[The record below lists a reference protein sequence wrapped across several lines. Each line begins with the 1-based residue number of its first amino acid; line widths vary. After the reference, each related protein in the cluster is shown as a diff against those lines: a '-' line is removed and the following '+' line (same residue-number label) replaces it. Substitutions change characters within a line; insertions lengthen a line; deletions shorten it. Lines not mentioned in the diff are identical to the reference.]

1 MEPAGINVF
10 SIDLE
15 EWFCVYNLSQVIPYE
30 HWDRCESRVE
40 PSTLAILDLLSKHR
54 VEATFF
60 VLGWVA
66 ERHPDLVREVESR
79 GHEIATHGYSH
90 RLITHLSPDEFRA
103 DLERSLEVLTPLAN
117 KPIRGFRAPSFSVT
131 RKTWWAL
138 DILRECGIHYDSSM
152 FPIGFH
158 PDYGVPDAPLAAHHL
173 FEGIWEMPMSV
184 AEVAGKRV
192 PCCGGGYFRQF
203 PYAVT
208 RNLMQRCNRQGRPV
222 NFYLHP
228 WEVDPGQPR
237 MPLPLVKRVRHY
249 NNLAKTM
256 PRLERLLNDFQFTSA
271 RVRYGIELTGSVS

>member
-1 MEPAGINVF
+1 MGPAGINVF

-40 PSTLAILDLLSKHR
+40 PSTLAILDLLSKHH
-54 VEATFF
+54 VEGTFF

-66 ERHPDLVREVESR
+66 ERHPELVREVERR

-90 RLITHLSPDEFRA
+90 RLITHLSRDEFRA
-103 DLERSLEVLTPLAN
+103 DLERSLEVLTPLAS

-152 FPIGFH
+152 FPISFH
-158 PDYGVPDAPLAAHHL
+158 PDYGVPEAPLTAHHL
-173 FEGIWEMPMSV
+173 SEGIWEMPMSV

-208 RNLMQRCNRQGRPV
+208 RSLMQLCNRQGRPV

-228 WEVDPGQPR
+228 WEVDPDQPR

-256 PRLERLLNDFQFTSA
+256 PRLERLLSDFAFTSA
-271 RVRYGIELTGSVS
+271 RVRYGAELASSVS

>member
-1 MEPAGINVF
+1 MEPAVMNVF

-15 EWFCVYNLSQVIPYE
+15 EWFCVYNLSQAIPHE
-30 HWDRCESRVE
+30 QWDRCESRVE
-40 PSTLAILDLLSKHR
+40 RSTLAILDLLSKHG
-54 VEATFF
+54 VEGTFF

-66 ERHPDLVREVESR
+66 ERHPDLVREVERR

-138 DILRECGIHYDSSM
+138 DILRECGIRYDSSM
-152 FPIGFH
+152 FPVGFH

-173 FEGIWEMPMSV
+173 SVGIWELPMSV

-203 PYAVT
+203 PYSVT
-208 RNLMQRCNRQGRPV
+208 KHLMQRCNQQGRPV

-237 MPLPLVKRVRHY
+237 IPLPLVKRLRHY

-256 PRLERLLNDFQFTSA
+256 SRLERLLNDFEFTSA
-271 RVRYGIELTGSVS
+271 RVRYGTELASSVS

>member
-1 MEPAGINVF
+1 MHPAGVNVF

-15 EWFCVYNLSQVIPYE
+15 EWFCVYNLSQAIPYE
-30 HWDRCESRVE
+30 RWDQCESRVE
-40 PSTLAILDLLSKHR
+40 RPTLAILDLLSKHH
-54 VEATFF
+54 VEGTFF

-66 ERHPDLVREVESR
+66 ERHPELVREVERR

-90 RLITHLSPDEFRA
+90 RLITHLSPAEFRA

-152 FPIGFH
+152 FPVGFH
-158 PDYGVPDAPLAAHHL
+158 PDYGVPDAPIAAHHL
-173 FEGIWEMPMSV
+173 AEGIWELPMSV
-184 AEVAGKRV
+184 AEVAGKRI

-203 PYAVT
+203 PYPLT
-208 RNLMQRCNRQGRPV
+208 RHLMRRCNQQGRPV

-237 MPLPLVKRVRHY
+237 IPLPLVKRIRHY
-249 NNLAKTM
+249 NNLAKTL
-256 PRLERLLNDFQFTSA
+256 PRLEKLFSDFRFTSA
-271 RVRYGIELTGSVS
+271 RVRYSAELAGSVS

>member
-1 MEPAGINVF
+1 MGPASTNVF
-10 SIDLE
+10 SVDLE
-15 EWFCVYNLSQVIPYE
+15 EWFCAYNLSRVLPYE
-30 HWDRCESRVE
+30 VWDQIESRVE
-40 PSTLAILDLLSKHR
+40 RSTLSILDLLSKHR
-54 VEATFF
+54 VEGTFF

-66 ERHPDLVREVESR
+66 ERHPDLVREVERR

-131 RKTWWAL
+131 KKTWWAL
-138 DILRECGIHYDSSM
+138 DILRECGIRYDSSI
-152 FPIGFH
+152 FPVGFH
-158 PDYGVPDAPLAAHHL
+158 PDYGVPDAPLVAHRL
-173 FEGIWEMPMSV
+173 AEGIWELPMTA
-184 AEVAGKRV
+184 AEVAGRRV

-203 PYAVT
+203 PYSVT
-208 RNLMQRCNRQGRPV
+208 KRLMRICNREGRPV

-237 MPLPLVKRVRHY
+237 VRLPLVKRIRHY

-256 PRLERLLNDFQFTSA
+256 PRLERLLNDFRFTSA
-271 RVRYGIELTGSVS
+271 RARYSAELSGSVG

>member
-1 MEPAGINVF
+1 MGPAGINVF

-40 PSTLAILDLLSKHR
+40 PSTLAILDLLSKHH
-54 VEATFF
+54 VEGTFF

-66 ERHPDLVREVESR
+66 ERHPDLVREVERR

-90 RLITHLSPDEFRA
+90 RLITHLSRDEFRA
-103 DLERSLEVLTPLAN
+103 DLERSLEVLTPLAS

-152 FPIGFH
+152 FPISFH
-158 PDYGVPDAPLAAHHL
+158 PDYGVPEAPLTAHHL
-173 FEGIWEMPMSV
+173 SEGIWEMPMSV

-208 RNLMQRCNRQGRPV
+208 RSLMQLCNRQGRPV

-228 WEVDPGQPR
+228 WEVDPDQPR

-256 PRLERLLNDFQFTSA
+256 PRLERLLSDFAFTSA
-271 RVRYGIELTGSVS
+271 RVRYGAELASSVS